1 MTKRPTHHN
10 PTSRN
15 RRRVQRA
22 LSGTVRAALLGV
34 SDGLVTNLALILGVA
49 ASSSVVRLVGI
60 ASLIAGACSM
70 SVGEYISM
78 RGQVELLSSV
88 LDLERQELADDPDTV
103 RKALEDVFVGD
114 GIPRATA
121 RIASTEVARDPERA
135 LSLHVRGSLGLNPN
149 ELGRAG
155 SSAASS
161 FVMFSLGALV
171 PLLPWFYLGGAVA
184 IIWSVA
190 LSVAGALV
198 LGAYLGYTTN
208 GRTFRSALRQ
218 LLALCLA
225 AGATYLIGRLFHTT
239 VG

>member
-49 ASSSVVRLVGI
+49 GAGASSSVVRLVGI

-171 PLLPWFYLGGAVA
+171 PLLP
-184 IIWSVA
+184 S
-190 LSVAGALV
+190 S
-198 LGAYLGYTTN
+198 
-208 GRTFRSALRQ
+208 GR
-218 LLALCLA
+218 
-225 AGATYLIGRLFHTT
+225 
-239 VG
+239 